1 MLNRSHL
8 TSLVIGFALCAALLQ
23 FCEGSRKKDRV
34 IVTTKVVKVNDTLRI
49 KGAVVT
55 KYKKVFIRKT
65 DTSVVYLDKPDT
77 TSIEA
82 RMYTQP
88 ISGNRSKGVAH
99 ITTTGDLLD
108 FCATIECQDSIIEKT
123 VTKYRDN
130 SRLFLSPS
138 YNTNNQINI
147 GVDWNIKNKF
157 LLKGGVGYDIQN
169 TKPYISLGVGIPIF

>member
-1 MLNRSHL
+1 MVTRGNIK
-8 TSLVIGFALCAALLQ
+8 SLVIGFVLCAALLQ
-23 FCEGSRKKDRV
+23 FCEGRKRSDKV
-34 IVTTKVVKVNDTLRI
+34 KVTTRVVKVTDTLKI
-49 KGAVVT
+49 KGGIVT
-55 KYKKVFIRKT
+55 KYKKVYVRKT
-65 DTSVVYLDKPDT
+65 DTSIVYLEKADT

-82 RMYTQP
+82 RIYTQP
-88 ISGNRSKGVAH
+88 IEGKRSSGVAT
-99 ITTTGDLLD
+99 ITTTGELLD

-123 VTKYRDN
+123 TTKYRDN

-138 YNTNNQINI
+138 YNTNKQINI

>member
-1 MLNRSHL
+1 MAVNKNIISF
-8 TSLVIGFALCAALLQ
+8 TIGFALCAALLQ
-23 FCEGSRKKDRV
+23 FCEGGKKSDKVEVKTR
-34 IVTTKVVKVNDTLRI
+34 VVKFTDTL
-49 KGAVVT
+49 KVDGGVVT
-55 KYKKVFIRKT
+55 KYKNVYVRKT
-65 DTSVVYLDKPDT
+65 DTSVVYLEKPDS

-82 RMYTQP
+82 RVYTQP
-88 ISGNRSKGVAH
+88 ISGKRSSGVAT

-123 VTKYRDN
+123 TTKYRDN

-169 TKPYISLGVGIPIF
+169 TNPYISLGIGIPIF